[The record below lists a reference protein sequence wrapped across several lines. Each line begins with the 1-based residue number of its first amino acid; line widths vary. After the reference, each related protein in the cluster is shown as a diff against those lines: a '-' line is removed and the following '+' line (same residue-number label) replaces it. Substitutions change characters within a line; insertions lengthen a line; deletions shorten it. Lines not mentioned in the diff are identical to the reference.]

1 MKRALLS
8 QANNH
13 SFIGV
18 CLILPSL
25 VCENMHSFRVVRVE
39 TQQEAQ
45 QDGQICQ
52 LMLNMSNLIYNN
64 QCRSVRGNNGETT
77 QGCYIFGSIFKPDE
91 VS

>member
-1 MKRALLS
+1 MLFYLKQTIIHRSL
-8 QANNH
+8 
-13 SFIGV
+13 FDFTEPGV
-18 CLILPSL
+18 W
-25 VCENMHSFRVVRVE
+25 EHAQFRVVRVE

-64 QCRSVRGNNGETT
+64 QCRSVHGNNGETT
-77 QGCYIFGSIFKPDE
+77 QGCYIFGAILKPDE

>member
-1 MKRALLS
+1 MLFYLKQTIIHRSL
-8 QANNH
+8 
-13 SFIGV
+13 FDFTKPGV
-18 CLILPSL
+18 W
-25 VCENMHSFRVVRVE
+25 EHAQFRVVWVE

-77 QGCYIFGSIFKPDE
+77 QGCYIFGSILKPDE